1 MFNDIFGFLKN
12 DEFNALMEKLKKLQ
26 EDTEKD
32 TQNKFAEIYGLDID
46 SLASIVEGAF
56 NSVDISEFNKNIEKS
71 LQEAVKKAI
80 VQAMIDS
87 LISSTAMKRISE
99 IIQQL
104 VETPGDPELLKKLKE
119 ETEKTSSLLIG
130 TFAPIF
136 EMLKKTFPEVFGQ
149 VNTAVEAVGA
159 VLSEE
164 TGNKIV
170 GVFST
175 LSASQQRFNNLFE
188 KYITQASQMLETIEL
203 TLSQLKAENKENTE
217 EIKNK
222 IQEII
227 DKIEN
232 DFTINIDL
240 KPITDN
246 LSNIKEITATMNE
259 SFAKFKT
266 ENWQTVD
273 LILANINTIKGYI
286 FDIREKLLNGIIKVE
301 TQTSTK
307 IFDVNRA
314 IGG

>member
-1 MFNDIFGFLKN
+1 MKKYILIILFLTINIATSKSQSDTIMYSKKFKFNDGIYITYNDFKN
-12 DEFNALMEKLKKLQ
+12 
-26 EDTEKD
+26 
-32 TQNKFAEIYGLDID
+32 NKP
-46 SLASIVEGAF
+46 SI
-56 NSVDISEFNKNIEKS
+56 
-71 LQEAVKKAI
+71 
-80 VQAMIDS
+80 
-87 LISSTAMKRISE
+87 
-99 IIQQL
+99 
-104 VETPGDPELLKKLKE
+104 
-119 ETEKTSSLLIG
+119 
-130 TFAPIF
+130 
-136 EMLKKTFPEVFGQ
+136 
-149 VNTAVEAVGA
+149 
-159 VLSEE
+159 
-164 TGNKIV
+164 
-170 GVFST
+170 
-175 LSASQQRFNNLFE
+175 LFE
-188 KYITQASQMLETIEL
+188 KYINQASQMLETIEL

-246 LSNIKEITATMNE
+246 LANIKELTGTMNE

-286 FDIREKLLNGIIKVE
+286 FDIREKLINGIIKVE